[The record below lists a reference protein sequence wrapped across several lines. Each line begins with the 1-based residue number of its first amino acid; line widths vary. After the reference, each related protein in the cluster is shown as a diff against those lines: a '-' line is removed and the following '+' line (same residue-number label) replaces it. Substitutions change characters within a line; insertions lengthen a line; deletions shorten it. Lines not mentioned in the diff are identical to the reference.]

1 MRPKVF
7 FSKQVGAAIGALDEA
22 RLWLPSLLRD
32 EPYTSIKKFEN
43 TDIAGSGPLGT
54 NATNDYWADMR
65 DLFIYG
71 DQFLNF
77 DPTAVDDP
85 HAPVA
90 ALPSAALNDRYPSS
104 ADADGLFA
112 GSTAAT
118 RLIRVD
124 GVVQT
129 NIRGTVGLDMT

>member
-7 FSKQVGAAIGALDEA
+7 YSRQMGAAIGALDEA
-22 RLWLPSLLRD
+22 RLWLPALLRD
-32 EPYTSIKKFEN
+32 EPYMSIKKFEN
-43 TDIAGSGPLGT
+43 TDVAGSGPLGT
-54 NATNDYWADMR
+54 LTTNDYWADLR

-77 DPTAVDDP
+77 DPTAADDV
-85 HAPVA
+85 HAAYA
-90 ALPSAALNDRYPSS
+90 ALPSAVLDDKYPT
-104 ADADGLFA
+104 ATDADRLFV
-112 GSTAAT
+112 GTTAAT